1 MAEKVTNL
9 RGYPFK
15 KMLIVG
21 KTGTGKSTLCN
32 RIAGLTHDDALFPV
46 SEGAQSC
53 TQSTAFGHIR
63 FGGNK
68 ERLVSLID
76 TIGFDDPNNDTDV
89 KIIAELVDKLM
100 NNCDKVHLFII
111 AVNGQAPRLDGS
123 LVAMIKIFQEM
134 FTEEFWDRCCIVF
147 TRVPMDKKQIRLRQ
161 KNGGGKTDDQRAK
174 EYMKVVEDKFPQV
187 KNKGLKHLFLDAC
200 FDDNDEEEEE
210 AFNKAMEDLYILL
223 DGMTG
228 LETSKVNDKVESEH
242 GKLKR
247 ELENRE
253 KDKEEFTK
261 QLLAVNDQ
269 LKEAEANRSKDESAY
284 KEKIANME
292 GKMEDLGKRG
302 ARRGGGFLSDLVGTI
317 FPPAAPILKALD
329 NLY

>member
-123 LVAMIKIFQEM
+123 LVAMIKIFQVKM
-134 FTEEFWDRCCIVF
+134 IYLGIPHTKNLNCRRCSLRSSGIDVALFSPEFPWIRSRSGFVK
-147 TRVPMDKKQIRLRQ
+147 RMEVEKPM
-161 KNGGGKTDDQRAK
+161 TSVQR
-174 EYMKVVEDKFPQV
+174 
-187 KNKGLKHLFLDAC
+187 N
-200 FDDNDEEEEE
+200 
-210 AFNKAMEDLYILL
+210 
-223 DGMTG
+223 T
-228 LETSKVNDKVESEH
+228 
-242 GKLKR
+242 
-247 ELENRE
+247 
-253 KDKEEFTK
+253 
-261 QLLAVNDQ
+261 
-269 LKEAEANRSKDESAY
+269 
-284 KEKIANME
+284 
-292 GKMEDLGKRG
+292 
-302 ARRGGGFLSDLVGTI
+302 
-317 FPPAAPILKALD
+317 
-329 NLY
+329 

>member
-1 MAEKVTNL
+1 
-9 RGYPFK
+9 
-15 KMLIVG
+15 
-21 KTGTGKSTLCN
+21 
-32 RIAGLTHDDALFPV
+32 
-46 SEGAQSC
+46 
-53 TQSTAFGHIR
+53 
-63 FGGNK
+63 
-68 ERLVSLID
+68 
-76 TIGFDDPNNDTDV
+76 
-89 KIIAELVDKLM
+89 
-100 NNCDKVHLFII
+100 
-111 AVNGQAPRLDGS
+111 
-123 LVAMIKIFQEM
+123 
-134 FTEEFWDRCCIVF
+134 
-147 TRVPMDKKQIRLRQ
+147 
-161 KNGGGKTDDQRAK
+161 
-174 EYMKVVEDKFPQV
+174 MKVVEDKFPQV

-200 FDDNDEEEEE
+200 FDDDDEEEEE